1 MSGQQTAGRDGARLE
16 SFLEMM
22 SAERGA
28 AANTLSSYERDLSD
42 LREFLSGR
50 GQSLTEAQ
58 TSDLSAYLTHL
69 SAQGFAATSQARRL
83 SSMRQFYRFLY
94 SEGLRGDDPTGI
106 IDAPRKGLALPKTM
120 SVADVNR
127 LLGLAAQEAATAG
140 PGQLARIR
148 MHVLL
153 ELLYA
158 TGMRVSELVSLPVKV
173 LRQEGR
179 FLMIRGKGNKDR
191 MVLLSR
197 AAIEAMEKYEAA
209 RKALAPE
216 KSKAAASQKKPETP
230 ESPWLFPSSGKEGHL
245 PRQVFAR
252 DLKDIAI
259 RAGLTPSAVSP
270 HVLRHAF
277 ASHLLQNG
285 ADLRAVQELLG
296 HSDISTTQIYTH
308 VLEERLQELVQTHH
322 PLAKQGKNLD

>member
-1 MSGQQTAGRDGARLE
+1 MSGQAGGRDGSRLE

-28 AANTLSSYERDLSD
+28 AANTLSSYEHDLTD
-42 LREFLSGR
+42 LREFLGGR
-50 GQSLTEAQ
+50 GQSLTEAA
-58 TSDLSAYLTHL
+58 TADLSAYLTHL

-94 SEGLRGDDPTGI
+94 SEGLRSDDPTGI
-106 IDAPRKGLALPKTM
+106 IDAPKKGLSLPKTM
-120 SVADVNR
+120 SVAEVTK
-127 LLGLAAQEAATAG
+127 LLRIAAEEAAIAG

-148 MHVLL
+148 MHLLL

-197 AAIEAMEKYEAA
+197 AAIEAMEKYDAA

-216 KSKAAASQKKPETP
+216 KAKAGKKADAP
-230 ESPWLFPSSGKEGHL
+230 ESPWLFPSSSKEGHL

-259 RAGLTPSAVSP
+259 RAGLIPSAVSP

>member
-1 MSGQQTAGRDGARLE
+1 MSGQPAAGRDSARLE

-28 AANTLSSYERDLSD
+28 AANTLASYERDLTD
-42 LREFLSGR
+42 LREFLGSR
-50 GQSLTEAQ
+50 GQSLTEAA

-94 SEGLRGDDPTGI
+94 SEGLRSDDPTGI
-106 IDAPRKGLALPKTM
+106 IDAPKKGLALPKTM

-127 LLGLAAQEAATAG
+127 LLGLAAQEAATEG
-140 PGQLARIR
+140 PGQLARMR
-148 MHVLL
+148 MHLLL

-209 RKALAPE
+209 RKALVSE
-216 KSKAAASQKKPETP
+216 KGKAAKKAETTD
-230 ESPWLFPSSGKEGHL
+230 SPWLFPSNSKEGYL

-259 RAGLTPSAVSP
+259 RAGLPPSAVSP

>member
-1 MSGQQTAGRDGARLE
+1 MSGQPVAGRDSARLE

-28 AANTLSSYERDLSD
+28 AANTLASYERDLTD
-42 LREFLSGR
+42 LREFLGSR
-50 GQSLTEAQ
+50 RQSLTEAA

-94 SEGLRGDDPTGI
+94 SEGLRSDDPTGI
-106 IDAPRKGLALPKTM
+106 IDAPKKGVALPKTM

-127 LLGLAAQEAATAG
+127 LLGLAAQEAATEG

-148 MHVLL
+148 MHLLL

-197 AAIEAMEKYEAA
+197 TAIEAMEKYEAA
-209 RKALAPE
+209 RKALASE
-216 KSKAAASQKKPETP
+216 KGKATKKAEATD
-230 ESPWLFPSSGKEGHL
+230 SPWLFPSNSKEGYL

-259 RAGLTPSAVSP
+259 RAGLHPSAVSP